1 VSESTA
7 PARPGPDKR
16 PARKGKVGRPARLD
30 REMIAQAAYEIG
42 LDHVTMKSVAERLGV
57 SVPGLYHHVEGRDDL
72 MRLATEYS
80 TARIRFPGDHGQ
92 QWPDYLMEWA
102 RHMYDAFVA
111 QPEILNQFWKGASG
125 VDRMVDHVD
134 AVIGFLTQQGFTE
147 IEALEAYSLVSRCVI
162 GATMHNVRENETG
175 NELIAEYHRALAARP
190 SNELPALRRLVAA
203 MGSRSDVSFEEE
215 VATALIGIAVRRGD
229 PWEPILDLV
238 RDAPDADEAEVI
250 TLHP

>member
-1 VSESTA
+1 MNEIRAAEGGRGQPV
-7 PARPGPDKR
+7 KR
-16 PARKGKVGRPARLD
+16 AKVGRPARLD

-42 LDHVTMKSVAERLGV
+42 LDRVTMKSVAERLGV

-80 TARIRFPGDHGQ
+80 TARIRFPGDRGQ
-92 QWPDYLMEWA
+92 QWPEYLMEWA

-147 IEALEAYSLVSRCVI
+147 IEALEAYTLTSRCVI
-162 GATMHNVRENETG
+162 GATMHNVREHETG
-175 NELIAEYHRALAARP
+175 NELIAEYHRALASRP
-190 SNELPALRRLVAA
+190 SSELPHLRLLVAA
-203 MGSRSDVSFEEE
+203 MGSSTDVSFEDEI
-215 VATALIGIAVRRGD
+215 ATALIGIAVRRGE
-229 PWEPILDLV
+229 PWEPILEIV
-238 RDAPDADEAEVI
+238 REPANVDDAEVI